1 MAVDLDTAKS
11 RLLERRRA
19 LRELEAGRG
28 EERQAVELD
37 QTKVGRL
44 SRMDALQR
52 QAMAQETE
60 RRRRID
66 LQKIEAA
73 LARIESGDY
82 GYCLSCGQEIGVK
95 RLTFDP
101 ALPTCID
108 CARG

>member
-44 SRMDALQR
+44 SRMDAMQSQQMALALKQR
-52 QAMAQETE
+52 QRQQLIRVEKA
-60 RRRRID
+60 
-66 LQKIEAA
+66 LEAVA
-73 LARIESGDY
+73 G
-82 GYCLSCGQEIGVK
+82 K
-95 RLTFDP
+95 
-101 ALPTCID
+101 
-108 CARG
+108 